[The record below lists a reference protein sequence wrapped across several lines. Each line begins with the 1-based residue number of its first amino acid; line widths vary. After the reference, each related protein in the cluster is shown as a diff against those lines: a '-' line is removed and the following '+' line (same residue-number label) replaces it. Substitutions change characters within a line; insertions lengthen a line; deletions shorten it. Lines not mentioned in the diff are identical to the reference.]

1 MSQGQIERSASS
13 LRAWRTRIGA
23 DRERAAELLGVAF
36 DTYKAFEN
44 HDPARNTGRAL
55 PLYIAKLAHLL
66 EREAAVRF
74 LPGTADIHVIGG
86 GTVSYV
92 RNHLALCAPAYGS
105 TAKEIVAACGRHGR
119 KAALHLTRMADP
131 ASDIET
137 NEDVGRLVDQLVADP
152 KARIL
157 FMNAALCDFDGSI
170 GDVPSGRHAQRLLTR
185 EGTKTMDIVPADK
198 VIGRI
203 RKVRKDIFAVG
214 FKTTTGATPDEQ
226 YRTALNLLKANSLNL
241 VLANDPVTR
250 LNMVV
255 TPEEARYFETR
266 DRAVALEGLVKMALS
281 RASNTFTRSTVVEGE
296 SVPWSSDL
304 IPGNLREVVNH
315 CIAKGAYKPFRG
327 ATVGHFAVRVDDRT
341 IVTSKRK
348 HDFNK
353 LAEEGM
359 VLVEYEGRDRVIA
372 HGAKPSVGGQSQRI
386 VFQEHRETDCIVHF
400 HAPMR
405 ADAPAR
411 IPLVDQWPNE
421 CGSFECGRNTSRNLK
436 RFGNLKAVMLDEH
449 GPNLVFS
456 RDTPAADVI
465 AFIDANFDLSQKTGG
480 LVS

>member
-1 MSQGQIERSASS
+1 MSHDQIERSASS
-13 LRAWRTRIGA
+13 LRAWRTRLGV
-23 DRERAAELLGVAF
+23 DRAQAAELLGVAF

-44 HDPARNTGRAL
+44 HDPARGIGRKI
-55 PLYIAKLAHLL
+55 PPYIAKLARLV
-66 EREAAVRF
+66 EREAGVRW
-74 LPGTADIHVIGG
+74 LPGSADIHVIGG
-86 GTVSYV
+86 GTVSHV
-92 RNHLALCAPAYGS
+92 RNHLALCAPAYGT

-131 ASDIET
+131 SSAIET
-137 NEDVGRLVDQLVADP
+137 NADVGRLVDQLVADP

-157 FMNAALCDFDGSI
+157 FMNAALCDFDGAI

-185 EGTKTMDIVPADK
+185 EGTKTMDITPADK
-198 VIGRI
+198 VISRI
-203 RKVRKDIFAVG
+203 RKQRKDIFAVG

-226 YRTALNLLKANSLNL
+226 YRIALNLLKANSLNL

-255 TPEEARYFETR
+255 TPEEARYFETT
-266 DRAVALEGLVKMALS
+266 DRAEALEGLVKMTLA

-296 SVPWSSDL
+296 SVPWSSEL
-304 IPGNLREVVNH
+304 IPPNLRAVVDH
-315 CIAKGAYKPFRG
+315 CIDAGAYKPFRG

-353 LAEEGM
+353 LREEGM

-386 VFQEHRETDCIVHF
+386 VFEEHRESDCIVHF

-405 ADAPAR
+405 ADARDR
-411 IPLVDQWPNE
+411 IPLAEQWPHE
-421 CGSFECGRNTSRNLK
+421 CGSFECGQNTSRNLK
-436 RFGNLKAVMLDEH
+436 KFGKVKAVMLDEH

-456 RDTPAADVI
+456 RDTPAAEVI
-465 AFIDANFDLSQKTGG
+465 GFINANFDLSQKTGG